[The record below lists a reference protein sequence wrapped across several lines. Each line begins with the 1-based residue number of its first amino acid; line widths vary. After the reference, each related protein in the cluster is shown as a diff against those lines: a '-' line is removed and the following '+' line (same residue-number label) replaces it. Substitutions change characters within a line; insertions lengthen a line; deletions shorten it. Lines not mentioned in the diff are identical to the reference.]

1 MAAKNRYHVEFGAK
15 WANSAIAFA
24 GLSFFLLCVYYFGF
38 TNLIDCNIG
47 QILFSMLLPMAAV
60 VGVVVFLRVVRKDDA
75 KLLAAMGCIY
85 ALLMLIRA
93 FSYGSVINTIVAVVW
108 YLLAAGLCLGALT
121 GILTDI
127 NYLSAAFLIP
137 AVFRLVFI
145 DIAKY
150 LFTLSFVEFI
160 REAAA
165 LAGLAAFG
173 LGVLCITITKFKR
186 TPGQNTST

>member
-1 MAAKNRYHVEFGAK
+1 MAAKNRYHVDFGAK

-47 QILFSMLLPMAAV
+47 QVLFSMLLPMAAV
-60 VGVVVFLRVVRKDDA
+60 AGVVLFLRVVRKDNP
-75 KLLAAMGCIY
+75 KLLAAVGCAY

-93 FSYGSVINTIVAVVW
+93 FSYGSVISTIVAVVW
-108 YLLAAGLCLGALT
+108 YLLTAGLCLGAMMGL
-121 GILTDI
+121 LTDI

-150 LFTLSFVEFI
+150 VFTLSLVAFI

-173 LGVLCITITKFKR
+173 IAVLCISITKVKR
-186 TPGQNTST
+186 IPGQK